1 MPDVAISRYNLPS
14 LLLSLRGGR
23 MPDVAIS
30 RYHLPSFA
38 KVKLGQLLDLSYL
51 YNLSKE
57 HTWSREIPTA
67 AVAAS
72 E

>member
-1 MPDVAISRYNLPS
+1 
-14 LLLSLRGGR
+14 